1 MLHALLQKQPSVI
14 SPDRGQIWCHFLP
27 THLTSYVKWC
37 AAQVHRILA
46 LCQITTAY
54 TWTVCELQSRHK
66 HDTSAFVQER
76 LYKDKHWVWFLNRRW
91 MNHMDGLLSHTLFI
105 KSQMHTSH
113 SYKTQ
118 PVIFSV
124 LWSQSLLLNQN
135 FCSGCDVHFSAA
147 HQQKPFLQFQVYF
160 SQGRLCISRGIK
172 CNSLHVRSSHAKLGS
187 RPALSAP
194 AESLLVLEWVMF
206 QRCILLR

>member
-1 MLHALLQKQPSVI
+1 MPHRFTGFSHSAKSHQNPTDIQDNASPQLTHEPCVSSNPVPS
-14 SPDRGQIWCHFLP
+14 
-27 THLTSYVKWC
+27 
-37 AAQVHRILA
+37 
-46 LCQITTAY
+46 TTP
-54 TWTVCELQSRHK
+54 V
-66 HDTSAFVQER
+66 R
-76 LYKDKHWVWFLNRRW
+76 LFKKDYIKINIGCDFQNRRW

-124 LWSQSLLLNQN
+124 LLLLNQN